1 MAENKLINKL
11 MLICHAQVYFVH
23 DSQSKISTV
32 HKKITSQKYQKP
44 RPLKV
49 RAYLYCMLVKSIVP
63 CVGYSNDINFTPLL
77 LVTARFPCD
86 IISIPIKKS
95 KPSPL
100 LSKSPARTFIKVTLF
115 CNVRLTLYLGATIL
129 PFAV

>member
-1 MAENKLINKL
+1 MTAINNLNIYDIPIVAKK
-11 MLICHAQVYFVH
+11 H
-23 DSQSKISTV
+23 KIAKAKSPPSI
-32 HKKITSQKYQKP
+32 KKITSQKYQKP
-44 RPLKV
+44 RPLKA

-63 CVGYSNDINFTPLL
+63 CVGYSNDINFTSLL

-86 IISIPIKKS
+86 IISMPIKKS